1 MKTIARVPIF
11 AVASAATILMLSTGT
26 AGFAGQAAPLNF
38 DLQLAGAATKG
49 RADAPLVILEF
60 SDFECP
66 FCGRFSRGIYFQ
78 IQREYVDT
86 GKVRYVYRHLP
97 IERIH
102 PNAMKAAEAAQC
114 ALAQGKFWEMHDRL
128 FANQKALAL
137 PNLIAYAQVLG
148 LNPTTFQQCLA
159 GQTTARVRQDLAEGL
174 KAGITGTPAFFIGTV
189 TKEGKLKV
197 LHKLIGAKP
206 YATFKATLDS
216 LVAQTAAAK

>member
-1 MKTIARVPIF
+1 MIARLPMF
-11 AVASAATILMLSTGT
+11 AVASAATILMLSAT
-26 AGFAGQAAPLNF
+26 AGVAGQTATPNF
-38 DLQLAGAATKG
+38 DLELAGAASKG

-66 FCGRFSRGIYFQ
+66 FCGRYSRGVYHQ
-78 IQREYVDT
+78 IQKEYVDT
-86 GKVRYVYRHLP
+86 GKVRYVFRHTP

-102 PNAMKAAEAAQC
+102 KQAMKAAEAAQC

-128 FANQKALAL
+128 FANQKELAP

-148 LNPTTFQQCLA
+148 LNMPAFQQCLG
-159 GQTTARVRQDLAEGL
+159 GQTAARVRQDLAEGL

-197 LHKLIGAKP
+197 LQKLIGAKP
-206 YATFKATLDS
+206 YPTFKATLDT
-216 LVAQTAAAK
+216 LIAQVARK

>member
-1 MKTIARVPIF
+1 MKTNGRVQKL
-11 AVASAATILMLSTGT
+11 AVALAATALILCTGT
-26 AGFAGQAAPLNF
+26 TGVAGQAAAPNF
-38 DLQLAGAATKG
+38 DLELAGAATKG
-49 RADAPLVILEF
+49 RADAPLVIVEF

-66 FCGRFSRGIYFQ
+66 FCGRFSRDVYFQ

-97 IERIH
+97 IERLH
-102 PNAMKAAEAAQC
+102 PQAMKAAEAAQC

-128 FANQKALAL
+128 FANQKALAP

-148 LNPTTFQQCLA
+148 LDVTTFQQCLG
-159 GQTTARVRQDLAEGL
+159 GQTTVRVKQDLAEGL

-189 TKEGKLKV
+189 TKQGKLKV
-197 LHKLIGAKP
+197 LQKLIGAKP

-216 LVAQTAAAK
+216 LIAQTAVK

>member
-1 MKTIARVPIF
+1 MNTIARVPIF
-11 AVASAATILMLSTGT
+11 LVSAATILILSIGTG
-26 AGFAGQAAPLNF
+26 GVAGQAPTINF
-38 DLQLAGAATKG
+38 DLELAGAATKG
-49 RADAPLVILEF
+49 RADAPLVVLEF

-66 FCGRFSRGIYFQ
+66 FCGRFSRGIYHQ

-128 FANQKALAL
+128 FANQKALA
-137 PNLIAYAQVLG
+137 PPYLIAHAQALG
-148 LNPTTFQQCLA
+148 LNMTAFQQCLG
-159 GQTTARVRQDLAEGL
+159 GQTAVRVKQDLAEGL
-174 KAGITGTPAFFIGTV
+174 KAGITGTPAFFMGTV
-189 TKEGKLKV
+189 TKQGKLRV
-197 LHKLIGAKP
+197 LQKLIGAKP

-216 LVAQTAAAK
+216 LVAQTAAK